1 MTRVQIEL
9 PPKLIPVFAGKKRYR
24 CAYGGRGS
32 GKTRSFALMTAVR
45 GYQCGQAGLN
55 GAILCGREFVNSLA
69 DSSLEEVKEAI
80 RSVPWLANYYE
91 IGDKYIR
98 SRDRRIN
105 YLFAGLR
112 YNLDSL
118 KSKARILL
126 AWADEA
132 ESVSEMAWQK
142 LLPTVRE
149 HDSEV
154 WVTWNPETE
163 GSPTDLRFRKHIG
176 DNGISV
182 EVNYCDNPWF
192 PEVLEQERLA
202 DKARL
207 DEASYRWIWEGAY
220 LQMSDAQIFRGKY
233 EEKAFTLREEWDG
246 PYFGLDFGFS
256 QDPTA
261 AVKCWIYDGCLY
273 IEQDYGKIGLELDDT
288 APMLR
293 QHLPGIEKYVV
304 RADSARPESISYL
317 KRHGLP
323 RITGVQKGKGS
334 VEDGIE
340 FIKSFKR
347 VFIHPDA
354 AATLREFKLYSY
366 KTDRLSGDVL
376 PVVLDENNHCIA
388 EGELIHTDCGLLPIE
403 RVSTKH
409 KVLTRFGFR
418 QVKKA
423 WQSGSYQPVLCI
435 RTDSRALKCTGNH
448 QIWTASEGFIRADEL
463 QCGYEILTNRIDE
476 AWLRLLNLAA
486 RFTADTQTAAAA
498 PTGFISNVLSRVGR
512 CGFIGKSGH
521 PFTARYRT
529 ATTSTTKTAIPATTA
544 LKTWNA
550 CRPDSI
556 YLHTLLSFM
565 PMLTISAEYVSIW
578 KRYVLLLKHGTAA
591 GKGWLNIVK
600 SARRLTSISSRNRN
614 HANNVE
620 NLFCLKPLAAA
631 TCFALA
637 NARLHG
643 AGQAGWMTWSA
654 FVQYVGQFLNET
666 NTPELLLARERVQTV
681 TAAGTAN
688 RVFDIE
694 VCGQHEFFAS
704 GILVHNCIDAVRYAL
719 EPLMKRRG
727 EISRRDFLL

>member
-1 MTRVQIEL
+1 
-9 PPKLIPVFAGKKRYR
+9 
-24 CAYGGRGS
+24 
-32 GKTRSFALMTAVR
+32 
-45 GYQCGQAGLN
+45 
-55 GAILCGREFVNSLA
+55 
-69 DSSLEEVKEAI
+69 
-80 RSVPWLANYYE
+80 
-91 IGDKYIR
+91 
-98 SRDRRIN
+98 
-105 YLFAGLR
+105 
-112 YNLDSL
+112 
-118 KSKARILL
+118 
-126 AWADEA
+126 
-132 ESVSEMAWQK
+132 
-142 LLPTVRE
+142 
-149 HDSEV
+149 
-154 WVTWNPETE
+154 
-163 GSPTDLRFRKHIG
+163 
-176 DNGISV
+176 
-182 EVNYCDNPWF
+182 
-192 PEVLEQERLA
+192 
-202 DKARL
+202 
-207 DEASYRWIWEGAY
+207 
-220 LQMSDAQIFRGKY
+220 
-233 EEKAFTLREEWDG
+233 AFTPRDDWDG

-273 IEQDYGKIGLELDDT
+273 IERDYGKIGLELDDT

-418 QVKKA
+418 QVRKA
-423 WQSGSYQPVLCI
+423 WQSGSYRPVLSI
-435 RTDSRALKCTGNH
+435 QTDSRELKCTGNH
-448 QIWTASEGFIRADEL
+448 RIWTASEGFIRADEL
-463 QCGYEILTNRIDE
+463 QCGHEILTNRIDE

-498 PTGFISNVLSRVGR
+498 PTGFISSVLSRVGR

-521 PFTARYRT
+521 PFTARYQM
-529 ATTSTTKTAIPATTA
+529 ATTSTTKTVIPTTTA
-544 LKTWNA
+544 SKTWNA

-565 PMLTISAEYVSIW
+565 PMLTISAEYAGIW
-578 KRYVLLLKHGTAA
+578 PKSGRSLGRGMGVRQ
-591 GKGWLNIVK
+591 GWQNTVK
-600 SARRLTSISSRNRN
+600 SAQWPTKTSDRRKNRASNAGNRSR
-614 HANNVE
+614 
-620 NLFCLKPLAAA
+620 LKPSAAA

-643 AGQAGWMTWSA
+643 AGQAEWMTWSV
-654 FVQYVGQFLNET
+654 FVRHVEHFLNET
-666 NTPELLLARERVQTV
+666 NTPGLLLARERVQTV

-694 VCGQHEFFAS
+694 VYGQHEFFAS

-719 EPLMKRRG
+719 EPLMKNDDIVRRFNAL
-727 EISRRDFLL
+727 S

>member
-1 MTRVQIEL
+1 MTRAQIEL

-233 EEKAFTLREEWDG
+233 EEKAFTPGEGWNG

-261 AVKCWIYDGCLY
+261 AVKCWVYDGCLY
-273 IEQDYGKIGLELDDT
+273 IERDYGKIGLELDDT

-323 RITGVQKGKGS
+323 RITGAQKGKGS

-388 EGELIHTDCGLLPIE
+388 EGELVHTDCGLVPVEQI
-403 RVSTKH
+403 TAGH
-409 KVLTRFGFR
+409 NVLTRAGFKP
-418 QVKKA
+418 VVKA
-423 WQSGSYQPVLCI
+423 WQSGINQPILLI
-435 RTDSRALKCTGNH
+435 RTDSCALRCTGNH
-448 QIWTASEGFIRADEL
+448 QVWTDKGFVRADSL
-463 QCGYEILTNRIDE
+463 KIGDTVLTDRIDSR
-476 AWLRLLNLAA
+476 WLRLLNLTA
-486 RFTADTQTAAAA
+486 RFTADTQTVAGAA
-498 PTGFISNVLSRVGR
+498 TGFISSVLSRVGR
-512 CGFIGKSGH
+512 CGFTGKSGSQH
-521 PFTARYRT
+521 TAKSQKDSISTIKT
-529 ATTSTTKTAIPATTA
+529 ATPVTTA
-544 LKTWNA
+544 WTTWNVSA
-550 CRPDSI
+550 RRNI
-556 YLHTLLSFM
+556 YLDTLLSFM

-591 GKGWLNIVK
+591 GRGWLNIVK

-643 AGQAGWMTWSA
+643 AGQVGWMTWSA

>member
-1 MTRVQIEL
+1 MNLSIDTPRWSL
-9 PPKLIPVFAGKKRYR
+9 PLLKPCRYKGVK
-24 CAYGGRGS
+24 GGRGS
-32 GKTRSFALMTAVR
+32 GKSHERAESLVE
-45 GYQCGQAGLN
+45 Q
-55 GAILCGREFVNSLA
+55 AILRPGLKVVCIREIQKSLKFSAKALIESKIQKFGLSRLFEITRDEIRTPGGGLIIFQGMQDHTA
-69 DSSLEEVKEAI
+69 DSIKSLEGFDIAWVEEGQSLSHHSFQLLRPTI
-80 RSVPWLANYYE
+80 RAPGSE
-91 IGDKYIR
+91 I
-98 SRDRRIN
+98 
-105 YLFAGLR
+105 
-112 YNLDSL
+112 
-118 KSKARILL
+118 
-126 AWADEA
+126 
-132 ESVSEMAWQK
+132 
-142 LLPTVRE
+142 
-149 HDSEV
+149 
-154 WVTWNPETE
+154 WVTWNPEQ
-163 GSPTDLRFRKHIG
+163 PTDAVDAFFNEAIA
-176 DNGISV
+176 NGSDEV
-182 EVNYCDNPWF
+182 CLVHVNYYDNPHL
-192 PEVLEQERLA
+192 P
-202 DKARL
+202 
-207 DEASYRWIWEGAY
+207 DELRREMEYDRKYNPQSFGHVWLGEYNTKNE
-220 LQMSDAQIFRGKY
+220 AQIFRGKY
-233 EEKAFTLREEWDG
+233 EEKAFTPGEGWNG

-261 AVKCWIYDGCLY
+261 AVKCWVYDGCLY

-288 APMLR
+288 APMMR

-388 EGELIHTDCGLLPIE
+388 EGELVHTDCGLVPVEQI
-403 RVSTKH
+403 TAGH
-409 KVLTRFGFR
+409 NVLTRAGFKP
-418 QVKKA
+418 VVKA
-423 WQSGSYQPVLCI
+423 WQSGINQPILLI
-435 RTDSRALKCTGNH
+435 RTDSRALRCTGNH
-448 QIWTASEGFIRADEL
+448 QVWTDKGFVRADSL
-463 QCGYEILTNRIDE
+463 KIGDTVLTDRIDSR
-476 AWLRLLNLAA
+476 WLRLLNLTA
-486 RFTADTQTAAAA
+486 RFTADTQTVAGAA
-498 PTGFISNVLSRVGR
+498 TGFISSVLSRVGR
-512 CGFIGKSGH
+512 CGFTGKSGSPH
-521 PFTARYRT
+521 TAKSQKDSISTIKT
-529 ATTSTTKTAIPATTA
+529 ATQVTTA
-544 LKTWNA
+544 WTTWNVSV
-550 CRPDSI
+550 RRNI
-556 YLHTLLSFM
+556 YLDTLLSFM

-643 AGQAGWMTWSA
+643 AGQAGWMTWSV

-704 GILVHNCIDAVRYAL
+704 GILVHNCIDAVRYAI

>member
-1 MTRVQIEL
+1 MTRAQIEL
-9 PPKLIPVFAGKKRYR
+9 PPKLIPVFTGKKRYR

-132 ESVSEMAWQK
+132 ENVSEMAWQK

-233 EEKAFTLREEWDG
+233 EEKAFTPGEGWNG

-261 AVKCWIYDGCLY
+261 AVKCWVYDGCLY

-376 PVVLDENNHCIA
+376 PVVLDENNH
-388 EGELIHTDCGLLPIE
+388 
-403 RVSTKH
+403 
-409 KVLTRFGFR
+409 
-418 QVKKA
+418 
-423 WQSGSYQPVLCI
+423 Y
-435 RTDSRALKCTGNH
+435 
-448 QIWTASEGFIRADEL
+448 
-463 QCGYEILTNRIDE
+463 
-476 AWLRLLNLAA
+476 
-486 RFTADTQTAAAA
+486 
-498 PTGFISNVLSRVGR
+498 
-512 CGFIGKSGH
+512 
-521 PFTARYRT
+521 
-529 ATTSTTKTAIPATTA
+529 
-544 LKTWNA
+544 
-550 CRPDSI
+550 
-556 YLHTLLSFM
+556 
-565 PMLTISAEYVSIW
+565 
-578 KRYVLLLKHGTAA
+578 
-591 GKGWLNIVK
+591 
-600 SARRLTSISSRNRN
+600 
-614 HANNVE
+614 
-620 NLFCLKPLAAA
+620 
-631 TCFALA
+631 
-637 NARLHG
+637 
-643 AGQAGWMTWSA
+643 
-654 FVQYVGQFLNET
+654 
-666 NTPELLLARERVQTV
+666 
-681 TAAGTAN
+681 
-688 RVFDIE
+688 
-694 VCGQHEFFAS
+694 
-704 GILVHNCIDAVRYAL
+704 IDAVRYAI

>member
-1 MTRVQIEL
+1 MNLSIDTPRWSL
-9 PPKLIPVFAGKKRYR
+9 PLLKPCRYKGVK
-24 CAYGGRGS
+24 GGRGS
-32 GKTRSFALMTAVR
+32 GKSHERAESLIE
-45 GYQCGQAGLN
+45 Q
-55 GAILCGREFVNSLA
+55 AILHPGLKVVCIREIQKSLKFSAKALIESKIQKFGLSRLFEITRDEIRTPGGGLIIFQGMQDHTA
-69 DSSLEEVKEAI
+69 DSIKSLEGFDIAWVEEGQSLSHHSFQLLRPTI
-80 RSVPWLANYYE
+80 RAPGSE
-91 IGDKYIR
+91 I
-98 SRDRRIN
+98 
-105 YLFAGLR
+105 
-112 YNLDSL
+112 
-118 KSKARILL
+118 
-126 AWADEA
+126 
-132 ESVSEMAWQK
+132 
-142 LLPTVRE
+142 
-149 HDSEV
+149 
-154 WVTWNPETE
+154 WVTWNPEQSTDAVDAFFNE
-163 GSPTDLRFRKHIG
+163 AIANGSDEVCLVH
-176 DNGISV
+176 
-182 EVNYCDNPWF
+182 VNYYDNPHL
-192 PEVLEQERLA
+192 P
-202 DKARL
+202 
-207 DEASYRWIWEGAY
+207 DELRREMEYDRKYNPQSFGHVWLGEYNTKNE
-220 LQMSDAQIFRGKY
+220 AQIFRGKY
-233 EEKAFTLREEWDG
+233 EEKAFTPRDDWDG

-340 FIKSFKR
+340 FIRSFKR

-388 EGELIHTDCGLLPIE
+388 EGELVHTDCGLVPVEQI
-403 RVSTKH
+403 TAGH
-409 KVLTRFGFR
+409 NVLTRAGFKP
-418 QVKKA
+418 VVKA
-423 WQSGSYQPVLCI
+423 WQSGINQPILLI
-435 RTDSRALKCTGNH
+435 RTDSRALRCTGNH
-448 QIWTASEGFIRADEL
+448 QVWTDKGFVRADSL
-463 QCGYEILTNRIDE
+463 KIGDTVLTDRIDSR
-476 AWLRLLNLAA
+476 WLRLLNLTA
-486 RFTADTQTAAAA
+486 RFTADTQTVAGAA
-498 PTGFISNVLSRVGR
+498 TGFISSVLSRVGR
-512 CGFIGKSGH
+512 CGFTGKSGSPH
-521 PFTARYRT
+521 TAKSQKDSISTIKT
-529 ATTSTTKTAIPATTA
+529 ATQVTTA
-544 LKTWNA
+544 WTTWNVSV
-550 CRPDSI
+550 RRNI
-556 YLHTLLSFM
+556 YLDTLLSFM

-600 SARRLTSISSRNRN
+600 SARRLTSISSHNRN

-643 AGQAGWMTWSA
+643 AGQAGWMTWSV

>member
-1 MTRVQIEL
+1 MNLSIDTPRWSL
-9 PPKLIPVFAGKKRYR
+9 PLLKPCRYKGVK
-24 CAYGGRGS
+24 GGRGS
-32 GKTRSFALMTAVR
+32 GKSHERAESLIE
-45 GYQCGQAGLN
+45 Q
-55 GAILCGREFVNSLA
+55 AILHPGLKVVCIREIQKSLKFSAKALIESKIQKFGLSRLFEITRDEIRTPGGGLIIFQGMQDHTA
-69 DSSLEEVKEAI
+69 DSIKSLEGFDIAWVEEGQSLSHHSFQLLRPTI
-80 RSVPWLANYYE
+80 RAPGSE
-91 IGDKYIR
+91 I
-98 SRDRRIN
+98 
-105 YLFAGLR
+105 
-112 YNLDSL
+112 
-118 KSKARILL
+118 
-126 AWADEA
+126 
-132 ESVSEMAWQK
+132 
-142 LLPTVRE
+142 
-149 HDSEV
+149 
-154 WVTWNPETE
+154 WVTWNPEQ
-163 GSPTDLRFRKHIG
+163 PTDAVDAFFNEAIA
-176 DNGISV
+176 NGSDEV
-182 EVNYCDNPWF
+182 CLVHVNYYDNPYL
-192 PEVLEQERLA
+192 P
-202 DKARL
+202 
-207 DEASYRWIWEGAY
+207 DELLREMEYDRKYNPQSFGHVWLGEYNTKNE
-220 LQMSDAQIFRGKY
+220 AQIFRGKY
-233 EEKAFTLREEWDG
+233 EEKSFTPRDDWDG

-273 IEQDYGKIGLELDDT
+273 IEQDCGKIGLELDDT

-304 RADSARPESISYL
+304 SADSARPESISYL

-388 EGELIHTDCGLLPIE
+388 EGELVHTDCGLVPVEQI
-403 RVSTKH
+403 TAGH
-409 KVLTRFGFR
+409 NVLTRAGFKP
-418 QVKKA
+418 VVKA
-423 WQSGSYQPVLCI
+423 WQSGINQPILLI
-435 RTDSRALKCTGNH
+435 RTDSCALRCTGNH
-448 QIWTASEGFIRADEL
+448 QVWTDKGFVRADSL
-463 QCGYEILTNRIDE
+463 KIGDTVLTDRIDSR
-476 AWLRLLNLAA
+476 WLRLLNLTA
-486 RFTADTQTAAAA
+486 RFTADTQTVAGAA
-498 PTGFISNVLSRVGR
+498 TGFISSVLSRVGR
-512 CGFIGKSGH
+512 CGFTGKSGSQH
-521 PFTARYRT
+521 TAKSQKDSISTIKT
-529 ATTSTTKTAIPATTA
+529 ATPVTTA
-544 LKTWNA
+544 WTTWNVSA
-550 CRPDSI
+550 RRNI
-556 YLHTLLSFM
+556 YLDTLLSFM

-620 NLFCLKPLAAA
+620 NLFCLKPSAAA

-643 AGQAGWMTWSA
+643 AGQAGWMTWSV
-654 FVQYVGQFLNET
+654 FVRHVEQFLSET

-681 TAAGTAN
+681 TAAGVAN

-704 GILVHNCIDAVRYAL
+704 GILVHNCIDAVRYSSFIFVATA
-719 EPLMKRRG
+719 
-727 EISRRDFLL
+727 SRRLYF

>member
-1 MTRVQIEL
+1 MNLSIDTPRWSL
-9 PPKLIPVFAGKKRYR
+9 PLLKPCRYKGVK
-24 CAYGGRGS
+24 GGRGS
-32 GKTRSFALMTAVR
+32 GKSHERAESLVE
-45 GYQCGQAGLN
+45 Q
-55 GAILCGREFVNSLA
+55 AILRPGLKVVCIREIQKSLKFSAKALIESKIQKFGLSRLFEITRDEIRTPGGGLIIFQGMQDHTA
-69 DSSLEEVKEAI
+69 DSIKSLEGFDIAWVEEGQSLSHHSFQLLRPTI
-80 RSVPWLANYYE
+80 RAPGSE
-91 IGDKYIR
+91 I
-98 SRDRRIN
+98 
-105 YLFAGLR
+105 
-112 YNLDSL
+112 
-118 KSKARILL
+118 
-126 AWADEA
+126 
-132 ESVSEMAWQK
+132 
-142 LLPTVRE
+142 
-149 HDSEV
+149 
-154 WVTWNPETE
+154 WVTWNPEQ
-163 GSPTDLRFRKHIG
+163 PTDAVDAFFNEAIA
-176 DNGISV
+176 NGSDEV
-182 EVNYCDNPWF
+182 CLVHVNYYDNPHL
-192 PEVLEQERLA
+192 P
-202 DKARL
+202 
-207 DEASYRWIWEGAY
+207 DELRREMEYDRKYNPQSFGHVWLGEYNTKNE
-220 LQMSDAQIFRGKY
+220 AQIFRGKY
-233 EEKAFTLREEWDG
+233 EEKAFTPRDDWDG

-273 IEQDYGKIGLELDDT
+273 IERDYGKIGLELDDT
-288 APMLR
+288 APILR

-388 EGELIHTDCGLLPIE
+388 EGELVHTDCGLVPVEQI
-403 RVSTKH
+403 TAGH
-409 KVLTRFGFR
+409 NVLTRAGFKP
-418 QVKKA
+418 VVKA
-423 WQSGSYQPVLCI
+423 WQSGINQPILLI
-435 RTDSRALKCTGNH
+435 RTDSRALRCTGNH
-448 QIWTASEGFIRADEL
+448 QVWTDKGFVRADSL
-463 QCGYEILTNRIDE
+463 KIGDTVLTDRIDSR
-476 AWLRLLNLAA
+476 WLRLLNLTA
-486 RFTADTQTAAAA
+486 RFTADTQTVAGAA
-498 PTGFISNVLSRVGR
+498 TGFISSVLSRVGR
-512 CGFIGKSGH
+512 CGFTGKSGSPH
-521 PFTARYRT
+521 TAKSQKDSISTIKT
-529 ATTSTTKTAIPATTA
+529 ATQVTTA
-544 LKTWNA
+544 WTTWNVSV
-550 CRPDSI
+550 RRNI
-556 YLHTLLSFM
+556 YLDTLLSFM

-643 AGQAGWMTWSA
+643 AGQAGWMTWSV

-704 GILVHNCIDAVRYAL
+704 GILVHNCIDAVRYAI

>member
-1 MTRVQIEL
+1 MNLSIDTPRWSL
-9 PPKLIPVFAGKKRYR
+9 PLLKPCRYKGVK
-24 CAYGGRGS
+24 GGRGS
-32 GKTRSFALMTAVR
+32 GKSHERAESLIE
-45 GYQCGQAGLN
+45 Q
-55 GAILCGREFVNSLA
+55 AILHPGLKVVCIREIQKSLKFSAKALIESKIQKFGLSRLFEITRDEIRTPGGGLIIFQGMQDHTA
-69 DSSLEEVKEAI
+69 DSIKSLEGFDIAWVEEGQSLSHHSFQLLRPTI
-80 RSVPWLANYYE
+80 RAPGSE
-91 IGDKYIR
+91 I
-98 SRDRRIN
+98 
-105 YLFAGLR
+105 
-112 YNLDSL
+112 
-118 KSKARILL
+118 
-126 AWADEA
+126 
-132 ESVSEMAWQK
+132 
-142 LLPTVRE
+142 
-149 HDSEV
+149 
-154 WVTWNPETE
+154 WVTWNPEQSTDAVDAFFNE
-163 GSPTDLRFRKHIG
+163 AIANGSDEVCLVH
-176 DNGISV
+176 
-182 EVNYCDNPWF
+182 VNYYDNPYL
-192 PEVLEQERLA
+192 P
-202 DKARL
+202 
-207 DEASYRWIWEGAY
+207 DELLREMEYDRKYNPQSFGHVWLGEYNTKNE
-220 LQMSDAQIFRGKY
+220 AQIFRGKY
-233 EEKAFTLREEWDG
+233 EEKAFTPRDDWDG

-288 APMLR
+288 APILR

-323 RITGVQKGKGS
+323 RIIGVQKGKGS

-403 RVSTKH
+403 QVSTKH

-448 QIWTASEGFIRADEL
+448 RIWTASEGFIRADEL
-463 QCGYEILTNRIDE
+463 QCGHEILTNRIDE

-486 RFTADTQTAAAA
+486 RFTTDTQTAAAA
-498 PTGFISNVLSRVGR
+498 PTGFISSVLSRVGR

-521 PFTARYRT
+521 PFTARYQM
-529 ATTSTTKTAIPATTA
+529 ATTSTTKTVIPTTTA
-544 LKTWNA
+544 SKTWNA
-550 CRPDSI
+550 CQPDSI
-556 YLHTLLSFM
+556 YLYTLLSFM
-565 PMLTISAEYVSIW
+565 PILTISAEYANIW
-578 KRYVLLLKHGTAA
+578 PKLGRSLRHGMGAW
-591 GKGWLNIVK
+591 KGWQNTVK
-600 SARRLTSISSRNRN
+600 SAQWPTKTSDHRKNRVSNADNHSR
-614 HANNVE
+614 
-620 NLFCLKPLAAA
+620 LKPSAAA

-681 TAAGTAN
+681 TAARTAN

-719 EPLMKRRG
+719 EPLMKNG
-727 EISRRDFLL
+727 SIVSRFKALS

>member
-1 MTRVQIEL
+1 MTRAQIEL

-154 WVTWNPETE
+154 WVTWNPEIE

-233 EEKAFTLREEWDG
+233 EEKAFTPRDDWNG

-261 AVKCWIYDGCLY
+261 AVKCWVYDGCLY

-323 RITGVQKGKGS
+323 RIVGVQKGKGS

-376 PVVLDENNHCIA
+376 PVVLDENNH
-388 EGELIHTDCGLLPIE
+388 
-403 RVSTKH
+403 
-409 KVLTRFGFR
+409 
-418 QVKKA
+418 
-423 WQSGSYQPVLCI
+423 Y
-435 RTDSRALKCTGNH
+435 
-448 QIWTASEGFIRADEL
+448 
-463 QCGYEILTNRIDE
+463 
-476 AWLRLLNLAA
+476 
-486 RFTADTQTAAAA
+486 
-498 PTGFISNVLSRVGR
+498 
-512 CGFIGKSGH
+512 
-521 PFTARYRT
+521 
-529 ATTSTTKTAIPATTA
+529 
-544 LKTWNA
+544 
-550 CRPDSI
+550 
-556 YLHTLLSFM
+556 
-565 PMLTISAEYVSIW
+565 
-578 KRYVLLLKHGTAA
+578 
-591 GKGWLNIVK
+591 
-600 SARRLTSISSRNRN
+600 
-614 HANNVE
+614 
-620 NLFCLKPLAAA
+620 
-631 TCFALA
+631 
-637 NARLHG
+637 
-643 AGQAGWMTWSA
+643 
-654 FVQYVGQFLNET
+654 
-666 NTPELLLARERVQTV
+666 
-681 TAAGTAN
+681 
-688 RVFDIE
+688 
-694 VCGQHEFFAS
+694 
-704 GILVHNCIDAVRYAL
+704 IDAVRYAL